1 MTKKEK
7 EIYDLICKNPTIS
20 QVDIA
25 TKLNLSKSCVAVH
38 ISNLIKK
45 GYIIGKKYILKQD
58 PKMLVIGACNIDI
71 QGISSKK
78 INPADSN
85 IGKVHFG
92 FGGVGR
98 NIFMNLRNLVPSTR
112 FISLVSKDYFGS
124 RLIDDLNKRSVNTKD
139 LILTDNRSSIYLS
152 ILDSN
157 RDLNVAISDMDLI
170 THLTP
175 DLLETKKD
183 LIEESQ
189 IIVIDTNLSKESLN
203 YLVKLKKKI
212 KFM

>member
-1 MTKKEK
+1 
-7 EIYDLICKNPTIS
+7 
-20 QVDIA
+20 
-25 TKLNLSKSCVAVH
+25 
-38 ISNLIKK
+38 
-45 GYIIGKKYILKQD
+45 
-58 PKMLVIGACNIDI
+58 MLVIGACNIDI

-85 IGKVHFG
+85 IGKVHFR

-189 IIVIDTNLSKESLN
+189 IIVIDTNLSKDSLN